1 MLDPR
6 TLGRPVHLLPR
17 FTLRL
22 GESLGELFRQ
32 FNRRYRAQYQL
43 GDISL
48 KPALGTPAP
57 TGRWLLGETA
67 LGRVACL
74 VERRLLLSLM
84 AHRYGSGADET
95 QVLAGDEAPPET
107 ATEERLLALLG
118 RQLLERVLGLLEID
132 EVPALESS
140 LAPRNAPGCWS
151 VQIPVSDG
159 ALGLESEIVLL
170 LDAPCIDLVL
180 KRLSEGQ
187 VMRKPQ
193 QLPQAAELPRQL
205 TLTLKARLLEQTL
218 PLGELLD
225 LRPGT
230 VLPVRLK
237 ATEVLVDGSRLFT
250 AAVAEHQGKLCL
262 TSFADAE

>member
-1 MLDPR
+1 
-6 TLGRPVHLLPR
+6 
-17 FTLRL
+17 
-22 GESLGELFRQ
+22 
-32 FNRRYRAQYQL
+32 
-43 GDISL
+43 
-48 KPALGTPAP
+48 
-57 TGRWLLGETA
+57 
-67 LGRVACL
+67 
-74 VERRLLLSLM
+74 
-84 AHRYGSGADET
+84 
-95 QVLAGDEAPPET
+95 
-107 ATEERLLALLG
+107 
-118 RQLLERVLGLLEID
+118 
-132 EVPALESS
+132 
-140 LAPRNAPGCWS
+140 
-151 VQIPVSDG
+151 
-159 ALGLESEIVLL
+159 
-170 LDAPCIDLVL
+170 VL